1 MNSLCPVIELFS
13 AVYTL
18 ALWSKSGSL
27 KEGKIKIMIS
37 KFVFFQLALQFVII
51 NFFFRRVI
59 LFNDTFWI
67 VESYWLNLTKT
78 REGERNYG
86 NIVNRYSLVS
96 SIKDEVEEWSFQ
108 VKVFISNISFLEVFN
123 SQSNSAQKVLF
134 PTSF

>member
-67 VESYWLNLTKT
+67 VESY
-78 REGERNYG
+78 
-86 NIVNRYSLVS
+86 
-96 SIKDEVEEWSFQ
+96 
-108 VKVFISNISFLEVFN
+108 
-123 SQSNSAQKVLF
+123 
-134 PTSF
+134 